1 MIHLAEPDWLRA
13 IWLAP
18 LLVML
23 LLVAFASRSRALN
36 RFMDPALHGRL
47 IRGAPRRGG
56 MARTALVGTGI
67 AAVAFA
73 LARPQG
79 RPLDEEVVVRGRDI
93 VFVVDVSRSMLARD
107 LAPNRLARAKVWI
120 EDLIGSLSGDRV
132 ALVAFAG
139 HAVVKCP
146 LTTDYEFFRLAL
158 EDLSPGSVSR
168 GGTLIGDALRTTLR
182 DVLSDD
188 QGGAYRDVIL
198 FTDGEDHESLPVAA
212 AETIGAKGARIIA
225 IGLGDP
231 ASGTPVP
238 EGGGRFVE
246 HDGQLVRSRLD
257 PKNLTEIAHASP
269 GGAFLLAGTGT
280 LDLAQVY
287 ADLSSTAGEREFASS
302 ATVRRVEFFP
312 VFIAGALALLAL
324 DALMGAKHVR

>member
-1 MIHLAEPDWLRA
+1 MHLAEPEWL
-13 IWLAP
+13 LALWAAP
-18 LLVML
+18 AVVVLLV
-23 LLVAFASRSRALN
+23 FALAAGSRALS

-56 MARTALVGTGI
+56 MARPALVGMAI
-67 AAVAFA
+67 AAVALA

-79 RPLDEEVVVRGRDI
+79 RLLDEEAMVRGRDI

-120 EDLIGSLSGDRV
+120 EDLVGSLGGDRV

-158 EDLSPGSVSR
+158 EDLSPASVSR

-231 ASGTPVP
+231 TAGTPVP
-238 EGGGRFVE
+238 EGGGQFIE
-246 HDGQLVRSRLD
+246 HDGQVVRSRLD

-287 ADLSSTAGEREFASS
+287 ADLSSTAGARALASS
-302 ATVRRVEFFP
+302 ATVRRVEYFP
-312 VFIAGALALLAL
+312 VFIAGALALLVL
-324 DALMGAKHVR
+324 DAFMGAKHVR